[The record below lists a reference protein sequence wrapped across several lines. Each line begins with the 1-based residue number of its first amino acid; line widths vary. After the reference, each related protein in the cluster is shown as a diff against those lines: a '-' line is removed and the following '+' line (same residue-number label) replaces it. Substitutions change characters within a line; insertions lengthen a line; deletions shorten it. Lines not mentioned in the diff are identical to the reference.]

1 MGMLQSPYRK
11 RAGAAAFP
19 VAAVR
24 PAMGNKYALA
34 DEHSLNWNRFKLR
47 QKTRRG
53 GSAMLPLRVRLRI
66 GYWHSMSAAQ

>member
-1 MGMLQSPYRK
+1 
-11 RAGAAAFP
+11 
-19 VAAVR
+19 
-24 PAMGNKYALA
+24 MGNKYALA